1 MYPSDTNAVH
11 FPDDMV
17 GQVRD
22 YAEVLRVN
30 DARTYA
36 TYESDYY
43 AGMPAVT
50 VKDTGKGSAYY
61 VAARLDNE
69 SMQNLFGRI
78 LKRAGVSIKRMPLG
92 VECHTREA
100 DGKVYTFYLNCSE
113 QEQSVSDVHGYDLI
127 TEKQM
132 DGTLTLPKYGV
143 AILA

>member
-1 MYPSDTNAVH
+1 
-11 FPDDMV
+11 MV

-78 LKRAGVSIKRMPLG
+78 LKRAGVSIKK
-92 VECHTREA
+92 ECRLVWNAIH
-100 DGKVYTFYLNCSE
+100 V
-113 QEQSVSDVHGYDLI
+113 
-127 TEKQM
+127 KQM
-132 DGTLTLPKYGV
+132 EKFIHSISTAVSRSRAFPMYMDTT
-143 AILA
+143 